1 METWRALLGPSADAM
16 GFSAGG
22 AYALTEI
29 GRNAMVIAHSVQKW
43 LEDRRRKRFEDAR
56 AKGRAEGREEG
67 REEAL
72 AEGEATGL
80 KKGREEERMLWREW
94 NARREDAEARGES
107 FSEPPPN
114 GKI

>member
-56 AKGRAEGREEG
+56 AKGRAEGREE
-67 REEAL
+67 AL
-72 AEGEATGL
+72 AEGREEGEVAGI
-80 KKGREEERMLWREW
+80 KKGREEERLLWVEW
-94 NARREDAEARGES
+94 NARREDAEDRGES

>member
-43 LEDRRRKRFEDAR
+43 LEDRRRKRFEAAR
-56 AKGRAEGREEG
+56 AKGRAEG

-80 KKGREEERMLWREW
+80 KKGRKEERLLWIEW
-94 NARREDAEARGES
+94 NARREGAEARGEP

>member
-29 GRNAMVIAHSVQKW
+29 GRNAMVIAHSVQKG
-43 LEDRRRKRFEDAR
+43 LEDRRRKRFEA
-56 AKGRAEGREEG
+56 AREEG
-67 REEAL
+67 RDEGRE
-72 AEGEATGL
+72 EGEATGL
-80 KKGREEERMLWREW
+80 KKGREEERLLWREW

-107 FSEPPPN
+107 FNEPPPN

>member
-43 LEDRRRKRFEDAR
+43 LEDRRRKRFEAV
-56 AKGRAEGREEG
+56 RE
-67 REEAL
+67 
-72 AEGEATGL
+72 EGEATGL
-80 KKGREEERMLWREW
+80 KKGREEERLLWVEW